1 MQQENS
7 GRFSSLSML
16 TRAATASAR
25 AAEIEKATG
34 AITKVILIAKVRA
47 KPQVRDDFSDVPD
60 FAERAKVV
68 GHIHTPIL
76 VREIKDED
84 EYELIAG
91 ERRIRASKLNGWAEI
106 QAKIF
111 PADTPYLI
119 IRLYQVSENVDRK
132 PFSLRETATGLA
144 ADVERFGRDEA
155 ARIWTAPSGKQ
166 RSASWISKHLRY
178 LKYGPISRA
187 LFDENLF
194 DDVEAANKLADI
206 ESVSTE
212 TAAEIAAEMRVGRK
226 IGRLTL
232 DARLSMLKHGGE
244 PASPAIAEQGAQT
257 AALPDAN
264 SAPASPALPV
274 AAGARAGTGVGA
286 EDAQVPDGS
295 LGSAI
300 SAQTPDRSTGAPA
313 VSGGESGSTSPNV
326 PPRAKQ
332 QRSVGTDP
340 KKTVVWRVEEIFEI
354 GTGSIERFRNLS
366 ADLSAAGLG
375 PEDVEWKMWVGFVD
389 LAASAL
395 VGMGT
400 EIAGKII
407 NRFNAELNSSGP
419 LELLNR
425 LHPSRTTSV
434 MPDDFRYDTD
444 REIHPLAPGDWAL

>member
-1 MQQENS
+1 MQQANS
-7 GRFSSLSML
+7 GRFASLSAL

-34 AITKVILIAKVRA
+34 AVTKVILIAKVRV
-47 KPQVRDDFSDVPD
+47 KPQVRNDFSDVAD

-68 GHIHTPIL
+68 GHMHTPIL
-76 VREIKDED
+76 VREIKDD
-84 EYELIAG
+84 DGYELIAG
-91 ERRIRASKLNGWAEI
+91 ERRIRASTLNGWAEI
-106 QAKIF
+106 QAKVF
-111 PADTPYLI
+111 PADTPDVI
-119 IRLYQVSENVDRK
+119 IRMYQVSENVDRK
-132 PFSLRETATGLA
+132 PLSLLETATGLA

-155 ARIWTAPSGKQ
+155 ARIWTAPNGKQ

-178 LKYGPISRA
+178 LKYGSITRA
-187 LFDENLF
+187 LFDANLF

-206 ESVSTE
+206 ESISAE
-212 TAAEIAAEMRVGRK
+212 TAAELAEEMRAGRK

-232 DARLSMLKHGGE
+232 DARLNMLKHGGE
-244 PASPAIAEQGAQT
+244 PVPAANPQQGKPA
-257 AALPDAN
+257 AALPEASSKPALAAAALPSGGADAGVGRLAEPDASHI
-264 SAPASPALPV
+264 SATSSASPGRL
-274 AAGARAGTGVGA
+274 
-286 EDAQVPDGS
+286 
-295 LGSAI
+295 
-300 SAQTPDRSTGAPA
+300 TGAPVA
-313 VSGGESGSTSPNV
+313 PTVASGSAPPSTSPRV
-326 PPRAKQ
+326 KQ
-332 QRSVGTDP
+332 QRAVGTDP
-340 KKTVVWRVEEIFEI
+340 KKTVVWRVEEIYEI

-366 ADLSAAGLG
+366 ADLNAAGLD
-375 PEDVEWKMWVGFVD
+375 PEDVEWKLWVGFVD

-407 NRFNAELNSSGP
+407 NRFSAELNSRGP

>member
-34 AITKVILIAKVRA
+34 AITKVILIVKVRA
-47 KPQVRDDFSDVPD
+47 KPQVRDDFSDVPE

-106 QAKIF
+106 QAKVF
-111 PADTPYLI
+111 PADTPDLI

-155 ARIWTAPSGKQ
+155 ARIWTAPNGKQ

-178 LKYGPISRA
+178 LKYGPITRA

-206 ESVSTE
+206 ESISTE
-212 TAAEIAAEMRVGRK
+212 TAAELAAEMRVGRK

-264 SAPASPALPV
+264 SAPA
-274 AAGARAGTGVGA
+274 
-286 EDAQVPDGS
+286 
-295 LGSAI
+295 
-300 SAQTPDRSTGAPA
+300 
-313 VSGGESGSTSPNV
+313 VSGGESDSASPNV

-366 ADLSAAGLG
+366 ADLNAAGLG

-407 NRFNAELNSSGP
+407 NRFNDELNSSGP